1 MMGERQLWVE
11 YLRGEGNKNE
21 RGNPMIRECG
31 ARARTN
37 NYQPCRCIA
46 MANGRCRLHGG
57 LTPKHNPGPK
67 TKEGKQRQKMAN
79 WKHGMRSK
87 AAIEKNRKICEYI
100 RQCKENL

>member
-1 MMGERQLWVE
+1 
-11 YLRGEGNKNE
+11 
-21 RGNPMIRECG
+21 MIRECG

-37 NYQPCRCIA
+37 NHQPCRRIA

-67 TKEGKQRQKMAN
+67 TKEGKQRQKMAS

-87 AAIEKNRKICEYI
+87 EAIKEKQEITELI
-100 RQCKENL
+100 RNSKKLIS